1 MSVGFEVGSKVERAT
16 CRVAATTRNNRG
28 LLKNKQLPAELLQL
42 SNCSK
47 ASTAAFKNFFKN
59 DLK

>member
-47 ASTAAFKNFFKN
+47 ASTAAFKKIF
-59 DLK
+59 